1 MGGTAR
7 IVRDRTE
14 PDRQATSFHS
24 LTPSDYVL
32 IEAPIED
39 EPARPAFAFSA
50 WRHSLRRLAR
60 RGLRVLPVTEQVELG
75 PDGEG

>member
-1 MGGTAR
+1 VGPPASCGIEQSLIGR
-7 IVRDRTE
+7 PPLFD
-14 PDRQATSFHS
+14 S

-32 IEAPIED
+32 IEALIED